1 MAYNDDEARKLM
13 HQYHFDCNAYKK
25 GEEIETVQVDEVLTK
40 AVIFLQKQIH
50 NLVYEKKLVIETN
63 PTSNYLIGPFNY
75 YDELPVFNFN
85 NFMLYNDGKAN
96 EKNIPITICTDD
108 QGIFRTSLVVEY
120 DVIFELL
127 TCNQNPLNKI
137 ATVEYEKAYQY
148 IDYLRETSNQVSFVM
163 NRD

>member
-1 MAYNDDEARKLM
+1 
-13 HQYHFDCNAYKK
+13 
-25 GEEIETVQVDEVLTK
+25 
-40 AVIFLQKQIH
+40 
-50 NLVYEKKLVIETN
+50 
-63 PTSNYLIGPFNY
+63 
-75 YDELPVFNFN
+75 
-85 NFMLYNDGKAN
+85 MLYNDGKAN

-127 TCNQNPLNKI
+127 TCNQKPLNKI

-163 NRD
+163 K